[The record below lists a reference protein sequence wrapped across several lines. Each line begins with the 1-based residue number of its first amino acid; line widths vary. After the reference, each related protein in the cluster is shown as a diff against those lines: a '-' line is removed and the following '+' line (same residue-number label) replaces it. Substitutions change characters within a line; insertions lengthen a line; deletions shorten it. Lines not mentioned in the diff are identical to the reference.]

1 LYALISI
8 TIFQRTQ
15 IPLTSFSQ
23 DSGRLNS
30 KEFHIKLSDKILSG
44 KYQFSGNF
52 ASIDAPF
59 VAFSLLQPNPGMIYP
74 QRSDP
79 VQLGQ
84 VSQPSALLD
93 LYHFVGSRSENSFT
107 KTDQILSVTFEYIT
121 NTTSD
126 CTRIRRH
133 NTSDVEPT
141 RYNWAFELHT
151 V

>member
-1 LYALISI
+1 
-8 TIFQRTQ
+8 
-15 IPLTSFSQ
+15 
-23 DSGRLNS
+23 
-30 KEFHIKLSDKILSG
+30 
-44 KYQFSGNF
+44 
-52 ASIDAPF
+52 
-59 VAFSLLQPNPGMIYP
+59 MIYP

-93 LYHFVGSRSENSFT
+93 PYHFVFSRSENSFA

-133 NTSDVEPT
+133 NTSDAEPT
-141 RYNWAFELHT
+141 RYGLLNFIQYDPDQYPDSH
-151 V
+151 